1 MTKTVLITGAGNR
14 IGKALAIGLAQD
26 GYTVAVHYNR
36 SKEAALSLAK
46 TLGNRAFAIQA
57 NLNVPSELETLM
69 ERTQSKLDAPLAAL
83 INNASTY
90 SPDSAETFSNA
101 LYEHHMNVNLKAPLQ
116 LSKDFSQNLSNNE
129 KGVIINM
136 IDQRVLKPHPDYFT
150 YALSKYALYE
160 ATKTLAQSLAPQIR
174 VCGIGPGPSLQNAH
188 QSADDFSK
196 DVKATLL
203 ETGSPPDTILHAA
216 RYLLSADAV
225 TGQMICVDG
234 GEHLIF

>member
-14 IGKALAIGLAQD
+14 IGKTLAIGLAQD

-46 TLGNRAFAIQA
+46 TLGNGAFAIQA
-57 NLNVPSELETLM
+57 NLNVPSELETLI
-69 ERTQSKLDAPLAAL
+69 ERVQSKLDIPLTAL

-90 SPDSAETFSNA
+90 SPDNAETFSNA

-116 LSKDFSQNLSNNE
+116 LSSDFSQNLSGDT

-150 YALSKYALYE
+150 YALSKYTLYE

-174 VCGIGPGPSLQNAH
+174 VCGIGPGPTLQNAH
-188 QSADDFSK
+188 QNSNDFAK

-203 ETGSPPDTILHAA
+203 ETGSPPETILHAA